1 MTVVSEDGPADRL
14 PEAPAKTVD
23 PRPMFCLRCYHDLGG
38 VVTEESEGVCP
49 ECGRAF
55 DTAKP
60 STFAHRQ
67 RGPWELFLFRR
78 IAPGISI
85 ALLVFTLLWYG
96 WIPRPVALFGRNGP
110 APAGVYF
117 PEKSSLWMWAG
128 SLYGTETVRLNRSV
142 AEAWFWNNR
151 IRRVQVFD
159 PGTGDQLWEV
169 QFKPD
174 RSKPGGGVWSMRVV
188 RPVPL
193 AYDLLGSFRL
203 TRERILGLAVGEYDP
218 RVIVEPFEVTG
229 SEADILSAYIRA
241 TGIPVTPIRSER
253 DQLVF
258 WIFDDELERLI
269 QVDSAELDRRGIVPV
284 DRIGIA
290 VPGIMSSP

>member
-1 MTVVSEDGPADRL
+1 MSEDGPPDAL
-14 PEAPAKTVD
+14 PETPAK
-23 PRPMFCLRCYHDLGG
+23 PANPIPMFCLNCYHDLGG
-38 VVTEESEGVCP
+38 VPIEEGKGFCP
-49 ECGRAF
+49 ECGKPF
-55 DTAKP
+55 DTATP
-60 STFAHRQ
+60 STYAR
-67 RGPWELFLFRR
+67 RRRSPLELLLLRR

-85 ALLVFTLLWYG
+85 TLLIFTLLWYG
-96 WIPRPVALFGRNGP
+96 WIPRPVALFGRAGP

-142 AEAWFWNNR
+142 AETWFWKTR
-151 IRRVQVFD
+151 IRRVRVFD

-169 QFKPD
+169 EFKPD
-174 RSKPGGGVWSMRVV
+174 RSRPGGGVWSMRVV